1 MSEECT
7 VFRFCVRCYPL
18 LAALLLLSACGGKS
32 KAAPTQAP
40 DPEPLPS
47 MADLR
52 VADDFDF
59 ATTQSVQAAI
69 RVLDPQG
76 GAMSYLRVDV
86 YQRDSDGLL
95 QPLASGATDEAGDY
109 AADLSVAA
117 HVDSLVVEVD
127 CIGIMP
133 GQVSVPIVAGRVDHL
148 FGGTGLQRPPRAKS
162 MGAAMVAGKPTAI
175 MGGLTYMGT
184 WDSDGV
190 PDYLE
195 AQGDPIDG
203 GLLRQL
209 NASLPERRSVPATNP
224 QFLTARQ
231 TNTRVTEAA
240 DVWVTF
246 VHEGAL
252 WKNALGFYT
261 YPVGHPP
268 ASASQIR
275 ERQVVFPNVSAV
287 GSGGRL
293 YPGDRVHLGRF
304 PAGTEI
310 GWFLAVQGWRGN
322 SVTEGTHIVY
332 SDPDLNP
339 ERDARQRQ
347 HSVLLSVPDRQLLLL
362 GFEDLR
368 RDETCDE
375 DFNDAVFYVTV
386 TPYASVETRELA
398 ESRAY
403 VDSDGDHIEDYCDE
417 YPHDPNRAF
426 NSWCPGRNAYAT
438 LAFEDGW
445 PAKGDYDFNDLVVA
459 YNFMQISNAANR
471 VVALDGTF
479 RVRAAGA
486 SFFNGLGVQL
496 PLSPSQVRS
505 VEGAHLTER
514 FVTNGANGV
523 EMGQDRAVIVVFD
536 NAYTVVRPP
545 AGFYLNTQLEAP
557 RVEPAAVTVHVE
569 LAAPATLSEPAPFN
583 PFAIINRTRGKEVHL
598 PGRSPTAL
606 ADRALFG
613 TGDDRSTA
621 MGYYRSATNLPWALN
636 LAASWRHPVERA
648 PIVQAYRYFASWAET
663 SGRAHADWYLDQAGQ
678 VDAALVYPAVN

>member
-1 MSEECT
+1 MCRLCARYSLPIAT
-7 VFRFCVRCYPL
+7 
-18 LAALLLLSACGGKS
+18 LLLLAACGGKS
-32 KAAPTQAP
+32 KVAPTQVP
-40 DPEPLPS
+40 EPEPLPS

-52 VADDFDF
+52 VAGDFDY
-59 ATTQSVQAAI
+59 ATTQSVQVAVRI
-69 RVLDPQG
+69 LDPQG
-76 GAMSYLRVDV
+76 QTMPYLRVDL
-86 YQRDSDGLL
+86 YQRDGEGVL
-95 QPLASGATDEAGDY
+95 QPLASGATDESGGY
-109 AADLSVAA
+109 AAELSLAA

-133 GQVSVPIVAGRVDHL
+133 GQVSVPIVGGRVEHV
-148 FGGTGLQRPPRAKS
+148 FGGTALQRPPRAKPI
-162 MGAAMVAGKPTAI
+162 GAGSAAGKPTAA
-175 MGGLTYMGT
+175 MGGLTYMGN
-184 WDSDGV
+184 WDGDGV

-203 GLLRQL
+203 ALLRQL
-209 NASLPERRSVPATNP
+209 NASLPERRSVPVNNP

-261 YPVGHPP
+261 YPVGQPP
-268 ASASQIR
+268 TQASQIR
-275 ERQVVFPNVSAV
+275 ERRVIFPNVSAV

-310 GWFLAVQGWRGN
+310 GWFLAVQGWRGS

-332 SDPDLNP
+332 SDPGLNP
-339 ERDARQRQ
+339 ERDPRQRQ
-347 HSVLLSVPDRQLLLL
+347 HSVLLSVPDRQMLLL

-386 TPYASVETRELA
+386 TPYSSVETRELA
-398 ESRAY
+398 ESRVY
-403 VDSDGDHIEDYCDE
+403 IDSDGDHIEDYCDE
-417 YPHDPNRAF
+417 YPHDPTRAF
-426 NSWCPGRNAYAT
+426 NSWCPGRGAYAT

-459 YNFMQISNAANR
+459 YNFAQISNAANR

-479 RVRAAGA
+479 RVKAAGA
-486 SFFNGLGVQL
+486 SFLNGMGVQL

-514 FVTNGANGV
+514 FIATGANGV
-523 EMGQDRAVIVVFD
+523 ESGQSRAVIVVFD

-545 AGFYLNTQLEAP
+545 AGYYLNTQREAP
-557 RVEPAAVTVHVE
+557 RVEPAAVSIHVE
-569 LAAPATLSEPAPFN
+569 LASPATLSETAPFN

-598 PGRSPTAL
+598 PGRNPTDL
-606 ADRALFG
+606 ADPALFG

-621 MGYYRSATNLPWALN
+621 MGYYRSAANLPWALN
-636 LAASWRHPVERA
+636 LATAWRHPVERA
-648 PIVQAYRYFASWAET
+648 PIVQAYRYFASWAES
-663 SGRAHADWYLDQAGQ
+663 SGRVHADWFLDQAGQ